1 LYYEPIYDYSAPGA
15 IAMRVAVVTVQIPF
29 ISGGAELLADGL
41 LRALRSEGHEA
52 EIVAIPFKHYPPERI
67 ADHMLVCRLLD
78 LTESFGNPIDR
89 VIGLKFPAYFVPH
102 PAKVLWIL
110 HQHRSAY
117 ELWDH
122 PQAGDLRNSPNGRLI
137 RDTIRQADRNLMRES
152 RAIFTIS
159 RNVSRRLLNGCGIES
174 TPLYNP
180 PAGADSF
187 YCATPG
193 EYLLYPSRLNP
204 LKRQTL
210 ILEALALTR
219 QPVRVVFAG
228 PSDHPQLD
236 QECERLVRKFDLNGR
251 VQFLGQVPESEK
263 RKLYAEALG
272 VLFTPVDEDYG
283 YVTLEAMLARK
294 PVLTCTDSGGPLEFV
309 EDQATGI
316 VAEPTAE
323 AIADGMDA
331 IWADRSRAG
340 KWGAAGYERYQS
352 LNISWSHVVD
362 QLLA

>member
-1 LYYEPIYDYSAPGA
+1 
-15 IAMRVAVVTVQIPF
+15 MRVAVLTVQIPF
-29 ISGGAELLADGL
+29 ISGGAELLAGGL
-41 LRALRSEGHEA
+41 LRALRSAGHEA
-52 EIVAIPFKHYPPERI
+52 DIVAVPFKHYPPERI
-67 ADHMLVCRLLD
+67 VDHMLVCRLLD

-89 VIGLKFPAYFVPH
+89 VIGLKFPAYLAPH

-122 PQAGDLRNSPNGRLI
+122 PEAGDLRNAPNGRLI
-137 RDTIRQADRNLMRES
+137 RNTIRQADENLMRES
-152 RAIFTIS
+152 RAVFTIS
-159 RNVSRRLLNGCGIES
+159 QNVSRRLLHGCGVQS
-174 TPLYNP
+174 KALYNP
-180 PAGADSF
+180 PAGAESF
-187 YCATPG
+187 YCAAAG
-193 EYLLYPSRLNP
+193 EYFLYPSRLNP

-228 PSDHPQLD
+228 PSDHPQL
-236 QECERLVRKFDLNGR
+236 QEECHRLVREFGLDGR
-251 VQFLGQVPESEK
+251 VQFLGQVSETEK
-263 RKLYAEALG
+263 VKLYAEALG
-272 VLFTPVDEDYG
+272 VLFTPLDEDYG

-309 EDQATGI
+309 EDRATGLI
-316 VAEPTAE
+316 VEPSPE

-331 IWADRSRAG
+331 LWADRARAAT
-340 KWGAAGYERYQS
+340 WGAAGYERYQS
-352 LNISWSHVVD
+352 LNISWSHVVE